1 MNKRKALIHIRTL
14 IKARRREDSS
24 GSTKA
29 KAAAAQWALISE
41 ERYKVQLHDQIRLT
55 LTERG
60 WVPVIAGKDGSLVGW
75 APTSANTFK
84 TPEEALADL
93 RKHHD
98 I

>member
-1 MNKRKALIHIRTL
+1 M
-14 IKARRREDSS
+14 
-24 GSTKA
+24 
-29 KAAAAQWALISE
+29 SE